1 MKKTLIIFIACINAA
16 LAADAKTHYEI
27 QLDSLKE
34 DHKIMYIGEGNIPSR
49 DSIRAMIDMFYVDQ
63 FRHFQDPRA
72 PYFLFLS
79 KDSQLAMGHWQAS

>member
-34 DHKIMYIGEGNIPSR
+34 AHKIMNFG
-49 DSIRAMIDMFYVDQ
+49 
-63 FRHFQDPRA
+63 
-72 PYFLFLS
+72 
-79 KDSQLAMGHWQAS
+79 